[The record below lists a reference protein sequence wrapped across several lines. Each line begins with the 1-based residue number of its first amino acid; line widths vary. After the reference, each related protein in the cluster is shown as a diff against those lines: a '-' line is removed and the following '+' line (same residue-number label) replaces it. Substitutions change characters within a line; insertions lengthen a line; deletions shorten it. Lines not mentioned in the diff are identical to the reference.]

1 MKSKRY
7 IVDTTLRDGE
17 QSAGIVFTIEEKV
30 RLAKLMDQCGIYQIE
45 AGIPAVGRVEKEAIS
60 RIMAS
65 KKRARISAWNRLS
78 TEDIRHSMECSP
90 DIIHIGVP
98 VSYVQIYTKLKK
110 NKRWLENELLRC
122 VDMAS
127 SAGFD
132 VTVGFEDA
140 SRADISF
147 MTNLIKRL
155 EAYRVLYI
163 RFADTVGVLT
173 PGRTAD
179 SVKNI
184 LEYTDMDM
192 EIHVHN
198 DLGMAVANSLEA
210 AKSGAFY
217 VDCTLNGIGERAG
230 NCDFQKFVAVGE
242 RLFDFGID
250 KAASMELL
258 REFSSI
264 LKMEMME

>member
-1 MKSKRY
+1 MKTRRF

-17 QSAGIVFTIEEKV
+17 QSAGIVFTVDEKV
-30 RLAKLMDQCGIYQIE
+30 RLAALMDQCGIYQIE
-45 AGIPAVGRVEKEAIS
+45 AGIPAVGRVEKEAILKILAS
-60 RIMAS
+60 RR
-65 KKRARISAWNRLS
+65 RARISAWNRMDQA
-78 TEDIRHSMECSP
+78 DIRHSMECCP

-122 VDMAS
+122 VDLAC

-140 SRADISF
+140 SRADLSF
-147 MTNLIKRL
+147 MASLVQQL
-155 EAYRVLYI
+155 EAYRVLYV

-179 SVKNI
+179 SIKTM

-210 AKSGAFY
+210 AKSGVHY
-217 VDCTLNGIGERAG
+217 VDCTLKGIGERAG
-230 NCDFQKFVAVGE
+230 NCDFQKFVTVGE

-264 LKMEMME
+264 LNVEMME

>member
-1 MKSKRY
+1 MKARRF

-17 QSAGIVFTIEEKV
+17 QSAGIVFTIDEKV
-30 RLAKLMDQCGIYQIE
+30 RLATLMDQCGIYQIE
-45 AGIPAVGRVEKEAIS
+45 AGIPAVGRVEKEAIY

-65 KKRARISAWNRLS
+65 KKRAR
-78 TEDIRHSMECSP
+78 
-90 DIIHIGVP
+90 IIHIGVP

-110 NKRWLENELLRC
+110 NKRWLENELMRC
-122 VDMAS
+122 VDMAN

-155 EAYRVLYI
+155 EAYRVSYI

-184 LEYTDMDM
+184 LEYTDMAM

-210 AKSGAFY
+210 AKSGALY

-230 NCDFQKFVAVGE
+230 NCDFQKFVSVGE
-242 RLFDFGID
+242 RIFDFGID
-250 KAASMELL
+250 KAASQELL
-258 REFSSI
+258 QEFSSI
-264 LKMEMME
+264 LRMEMMA